1 MFTHQMHSMLTNTV
15 DRLRDRDLLLAEE
28 VSMSIANPKTDF
40 FELPLLRWELGWKT
54 KSWSSLKNED
64 DDLNSNF
71 SSNVTRRK
79 GPKLKHLFV
88 FSIREREKEREKE
101 RKRER
106 EREREREEYMSAADT
121 RESISKGNPLKK
133 LRAGSSHSFRNK
145 LNIRWEARR
154 ARQSERHK
162 WSNLEVTKASYLPK
176 SNASNSFRRKRGQKL
191 IVRSMFLFICASPL
205 CVNLCSFTNNLLYK
219 SL

>member
-106 EREREREEYMSAADT
+106 ERERERE
-121 RESISKGNPLKK
+121 
-133 LRAGSSHSFRNK
+133 
-145 LNIRWEARR
+145 
-154 ARQSERHK
+154 
-162 WSNLEVTKASYLPK
+162 
-176 SNASNSFRRKRGQKL
+176 RRKQRWKGLSDISNKDIPTSPGAGPIKILQHKL
-191 IVRSMFLFICASPL
+191 YATQYF
-205 CVNLCSFTNNLLYK
+205 
-219 SL
+219 

>member
-106 EREREREEYMSAADT
+106 ERENESAKSVKDKLC
-121 RESISKGNPLKK
+121 RKHSLKRSKFWD
-133 LRAGSSHSFRNK
+133 S
-145 LNIRWEARR
+145 W
-154 ARQSERHK
+154 
-162 WSNLEVTKASYLPK
+162 
-176 SNASNSFRRKRGQKL
+176 
-191 IVRSMFLFICASPL
+191 
-205 CVNLCSFTNNLLYK
+205 TNNLTFHSPLPQFLLELLHIETK
-219 SL
+219 HSRAINTLILSFFLFLKMGHPQPLFC